1 MTENTRPLNYTAI
14 TTVALRATSGFAT
27 CLAARSPDHRHRGR
41 KRKSPD
47 GGAGSVGNDPL
58 SLKAASNVFSDMAI
72 TNAEATQSEQP
83 PERSERID
91 LRALGAAQLPEAAA
105 TVEAT
110 IVGDVESTATIR
122 LTLVETTWVVDVVL
136 ATGDL
141 ESVYDEAGPVPKPST
156 VPDWLAAA
164 CSELGLEEVTL

>member
-1 MTENTRPLNYTAI
+1 MTENTRPQNYTVDK
-14 TTVALRATSGFAT
+14 TVSDSTMSDVLSGLGVPTRPVSGDPMHIGHIGQPRAG
-27 CLAARSPDHRHRGR
+27 
-41 KRKSPD
+41 
-47 GGAGSVGNDPL
+47 
-58 SLKAASNVFSDMAI
+58 LKAALNVFSDMAI

-141 ESVYDEAGPVPKPST
+141 ESVYDEAGPVPKPAT
-156 VPDWLAAA
+156 VPDWLAAT
-164 CSELGLEEVTL
+164 CSELGLEEVSV